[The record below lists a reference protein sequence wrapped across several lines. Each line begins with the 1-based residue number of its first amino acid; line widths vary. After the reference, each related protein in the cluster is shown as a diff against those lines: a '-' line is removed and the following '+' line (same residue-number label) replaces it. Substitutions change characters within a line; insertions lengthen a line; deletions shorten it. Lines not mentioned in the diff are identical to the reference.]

1 MIWHNDF
8 AVLWEQWYNVMQI
21 NLALHTLCPT
31 AADLIK
37 KTFQQAGWVFYLFL
51 EWKNIVF
58 CVLSSTK
65 PRVFTER
72 ALWNAP
78 LRLAQTC
85 VCKLYFFL
93 SVKPRPPFFSKNLMV
108 LLVLFLWNRMTV
120 RGGCKEKKWSR
131 NSCELALSIGLL
143 VLRREHWLYQHR
155 YAMSLDLTCVR
166 MV

>member
-21 NLALHTLCPT
+21 NLALHTSCPT

-58 CVLSSTK
+58 CILSSTK

-93 SVKPRPPFFSKNLMV
+93 SVKPRPPFFPRTWWYFSY
-108 LLVLFLWNRMTV
+108 F
-120 RGGCKEKKWSR
+120 
-131 NSCELALSIGLL
+131 SCETEWRFG
-143 VLRREHWLYQHR
+143 VDVKRRSE
-155 YAMSLDLTCVR
+155 AETAVN
-166 MV
+166 